1 MASSRPSKGTSN
13 CVHPEHAHALCRP
26 SSLSPAVGAG
36 LDRVHHETGPSGGE
50 QRRLRRRDGPR
61 LWDSLDT
68 DSSGGPGT
76 AGGAQA
82 NGAGAQ
88 AKSLICGMTRG
99 DGVTKAFAQ
108 CPGCPGQPLY
118 KSIRYKDTEVPCA
131 VCGNALPF
139 TRFVVKDNKLV
150 DNALRG
156 GWK

>member
-1 MASSRPSKGTSN
+1 MWVRM
-13 CVHPEHAHALCRP
+13 
-26 SSLSPAVGAG
+26 
-36 LDRVHHETGPSGGE
+36 GG
-50 QRRLRRRDGPR
+50 
-61 LWDSLDT
+61 
-68 DSSGGPGT
+68 GGY
-76 AGGAQA
+76 
-82 NGAGAQ
+82 GAGAQ

-150 DNALRG
+150 DNACKQC
-156 GWK
+156 WK